1 MAEQTPNTSVRRA
14 GVTARFRFHE
24 ELNDFLPRE
33 RREQEFEHRC
43 ARAATVKNAI
53 ESLGVPH
60 TEVELIRVNGEP
72 VPFSRL
78 VSEGDRISVYPKRDA
93 PILAGTPA
101 GRPRFVAD
109 AHLGGL
115 ARMLRMLGYDTVF
128 RNDLHDKEIRALAT
142 VEERIV
148 LTRDR
153 ELLKCRTIA
162 HGCFV
167 HALKPEDQLREVV
180 ARLRLAGSAQPFT
193 LCLHCNLPLRSV
205 AKTDVVAQLPENAA
219 RYYDRFRTCAG
230 CQRVFWEGSHW
241 KRMRALLDGLIDL
254 DSAAPEKA

>member
-1 MAEQTPNTSVRRA
+1 MADMTPNTSPRTA

-24 ELNDFLPRE
+24 ELNDFLARE

-43 ARAATVKNAI
+43 ARAATLKNAI

-60 TEVELIRVNGEP
+60 TEVDLVRINGEP
-72 VPFSRL
+72 VALSRL
-78 VSEGDRISVYPKRDA
+78 VCEGDRISVYPGRGA
-93 PILAGTPA
+93 PWPQAAPA
-101 GRPRFVAD
+101 GAPRFVAD

-128 RNDLHDKEIRALAT
+128 RNDLHDREIRELAAD
-142 VEERIV
+142 EDRIV

-162 HGCFV
+162 RGCFV
-167 HALKPEDQLREVV
+167 HALKPEEQLREVV
-180 ARLRLAGSAQPFT
+180 GRLRLAHTARPFT

-205 AKTDVVAQLPENAA
+205 AKTEVLARLPENAA
-219 RYYDRFRTCAG
+219 RYYDRFCTCVG

-241 KRMRALLDGLIDL
+241 KRMQALLEDLIDL
-254 DSAAPEKA
+254 RGAAPGGA